1 MDALTD
7 ESLKDLTNK
16 KILPPNSNFINRNQM
31 NETKYL
37 QDKLHAGE
45 VATYLQPIFSNKNNE
60 VSYYECL
67 LRIKENGEL
76 ISAGRYIQSAEKSGD
91 IIDIELQSIE
101 IILNCIMDYEL
112 QPSIYKI
119 NGDTNYSINI
129 SGLSSGDEYFSDY
142 LIGAIKEYNLA
153 HRLIIELTESSAS
166 NNIEN
171 SQKLLENLKDMGC
184 KLAIDD
190 FGSGHCNMIYLSLF
204 EFDIL
209 KIDGHFIKDIHQNYT
224 HEKIVKNIIRLC
236 SDLGMQ
242 PVAEFVSNSI
252 IMENLAYFGI
262 DLMQGYY
269 IDEIVQKMSV
279 DKNIIR

>member
-1 MDALTD
+1 MDDLAD

-16 KILPPNSNFINRNQM
+16 RILAPNLNFINSNQM
-31 NETKYL
+31 NEIKYL
-37 QDKLHAGE
+37 QDKLYAGE

-67 LRIKENGEL
+67 LRIKEKGEL

-91 IIDIELQSIE
+91 IIDIEMQSIE

-112 QPSIYKI
+112 EPSIYKLDG
-119 NGDTNYSINI
+119 NTNYSINI
-129 SGLSSGDEYFSDY
+129 SGLSSGDEYFADY
-142 LIGAIKEYNLA
+142 LIRDIKEYNLA
-153 HRLIIELTESSAS
+153 NRLIIELTESSAS

-171 SQKLLENLKDMGC
+171 SQKLLEDLKDMGC

-209 KIDGHFIKDIHQNYT
+209 KIDGHFIKDIHQDYK

-236 SDLGMQ
+236 KDLGIK
-242 PVAEFVSNSI
+242 PVAEFVSSPE
-252 IMENLAYFGI
+252 IMNILEDLGI

-269 IDEIVQKMSV
+269 IDEIVQKAG
-279 DKNIIR
+279 